1 MSENI
6 PTQINISSENFSAK
20 IKYYYMNFSISLFTS
35 ISMLIYETP
44 EISSVFQ

>member
-20 IKYYYMNFSISLFTS
+20 INYYYYMNFVLHLDILFQYHYS
-35 ISMLIYETP
+35 H
-44 EISSVFQ
+44 